1 MSAVQPLDQ
10 LRKLY
15 SRKVVVIMKDRH
27 LEGQLVA
34 IDEHVNVVLQN
45 CTEHLTSQP
54 QSLSPQP
61 IAMRLVRGDNVLAV
75 AEAV

>member
-15 SRKVVVIMKDRH
+15 NRKVVVIMKDRH

-45 CTEHLTSQP
+45 CTEHLSTPASRVSQP
-54 QSLSPQP
+54 TPL
-61 IAMRLVRGDNVLAV
+61 RLVRGDNVLAV
-75 AEAV
+75 AEAA